1 MADLR
6 DVVSALLRDVTEA
19 RSQADRAVRDLAI
32 EYRNDAI
39 LRAFPVPRTE
49 IRDLKIELRVAV
61 TDLGQGAD
69 DASRKEKSIR
79 ALVDRSLKALALD
92 DSLARKLVDVAL
104 RDGAPSAERI
114 EQVLSDA
121 VRASVRELA
130 GTLDIEVYRDF
141 LVVSESKDGNTRIV
155 PFLSSESV
163 PVKRFASPVEARKG
177 IDAIS
182 KLRAG
187 TALTPQQRK
196 LADEAI
202 RAERENVEKRLLS
215 EKLSLTKST
224 AHELAIN
231 IAGIKDLPSDKRLT
245 VDVSTEQLKALP
257 QHMISTLT
265 FTLDVDGILPASFE
279 ES

>member
-19 RSQADRAVRDLAI
+19 RSQADKAVRDLAL

-61 TDLGQGAD
+61 TDLGQGSDA
-69 DASRKEKSIR
+69 ASRREKIIR
-79 ALVDRSLKALALD
+79 VHVDRSLKALGLD
-92 DSLARKLVDVAL
+92 DSIARKLVDVAL
-104 RDGAPSAERI
+104 RDAAPSAERI
-114 EQVLSDA
+114 EQMLTDA
-121 VRASVRELA
+121 VRASVRELT

-196 LADEAI
+196 QADEAI
-202 RAERENVEKRLLS
+202 RVERESFEKRLLS
-215 EKLSLTKST
+215 EKLSLVKTT
-224 AHELAIN
+224 ALDLATTV
-231 IAGIKDLPSDKRLT
+231 AGIKEQPEDKRLT